1 MLKPAALIIM
11 HESTGV
17 RYFITFA
24 VNPNKRH
31 QSLHTT
37 EDAVKIHLSEN
48 TQDNKDLRHLIM

>member
-1 MLKPAALIIM
+1 M